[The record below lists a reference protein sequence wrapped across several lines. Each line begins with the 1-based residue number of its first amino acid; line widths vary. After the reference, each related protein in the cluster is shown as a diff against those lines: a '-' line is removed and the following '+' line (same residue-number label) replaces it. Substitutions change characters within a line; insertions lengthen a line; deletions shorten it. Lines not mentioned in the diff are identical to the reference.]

1 MNNSSVEYHSHHYL
15 IGKRLS
21 KDSSMKIKDL
31 QTQLQNQY
39 SFLTPVSRVQ
49 NIYTPFLY
57 LGYLSESVE
66 PKLKNLVSPQ
76 LFSLGEDLSSHRL
89 YLNGYTFTGQ
99 SNSFKYLGLTYEDP
113 ENAIEKVIIPYLKS
127 YLDVYTEMNLLYENL
142 PMIPL
147 FRLNNSM
154 QKQFLQQN
162 QNKYEVKEIGNRKYP
177 YFNNISLP
185 NVKYDKDAKKKFVEL
200 DSIELLRATPI
211 KIKKGKKSFND
222 QLAIDSILSI
232 PLAGNL

>member
-39 SFLTPVSRVQ
+39 PFLTPVSRVQ

-76 LFSLGEDLSSHRL
+76 LFSLGEDLSAHRL

-113 ENAIEKVIIPYLKS
+113 ENAIENIIIPYLKS
-127 YLDVYTEMNLLYENL
+127 YLDVYTEMNLLYENV

-147 FRLNNSM
+147 FRLNNNM

-162 QNKYEVKEIGNRKYP
+162 QNKYEMKEIGNRKYP
-177 YFNNISLP
+177 YFNNISFP
-185 NVKYDKDAKKKFVEL
+185 NVKYDKDAKKKFVEF

-211 KIKKGKKSFND
+211 KIKKGKKSFNE

>member
-113 ENAIEKVIIPYLKS
+113 ENAIENVIIPYLKS
-127 YLDVYTEMNLLYENL
+127 YLDVYTEMNLLYENI

-147 FRLNNSM
+147 FRLNNNM
-154 QKQFLQQN
+154 QKQFLQEN
-162 QNKYEVKEIGNRKYP
+162 QNKYEIKEIGNRKYP

-185 NVKYDKDAKKKFVEL
+185 NVKYDKDAKKKFVEF

-211 KIKKGKKSFND
+211 KIKKGKKSFNE

>member
-113 ENAIEKVIIPYLKS
+113 ENAIENIIIPYLKS

-154 QKQFLQQN
+154 QKEFLQQN

-185 NVKYDKDAKKKFVEL
+185 NVKYDKEAKKKFVEF

-211 KIKKGKKSFND
+211 KIKKGKKSFNE